1 MSWVIFLIA
10 LLPAVVVVVVAEKTR
25 SKGAVVVAALIA
37 AAVGFFTGSPAYIF
51 VDLLFVGIATCIAW
65 SITKTPIYR
74 SPEEIAAAREKAR
87 LERIQEQEAEERFA
101 KAIAKFFQ
109 GAVVV
114 IAIGGFFLW
123 RSFQP
128 STSQQDAHNTAGVRP
143 PAQQALNQPTRTAV
157 TAKKA
162 KQAKS
167 SRPSKPS
174 QRNAKKPPA
183 AEKSSVEKCL
193 LIPNE
198 QMMVRCLERAQ

>member
-1 MSWVIFLIA
+1 MSLMVFFIA

-37 AAVGFFTGSPAYIF
+37 AAVGFFSGNPIYIF

-65 SITKTPIYR
+65 SIAKTPIYR
-74 SPEEIAAAREKAR
+74 SPEEIAAAQEQAR

-101 KAIAKFFQ
+101 KALTKFIQ

-114 IAIGGFFLW
+114 FAIGGFFLW
-123 RSFQP
+123 KSLQP
-128 STSQQDAHNTAGVRP
+128 STSQHDANNTGGVRP
-143 PAQQALNQPTRTAV
+143 AAQQALNQPTRTA
-157 TAKKA
+157 AKAPKP
-162 KQAKS
+162 KQANS

-183 AEKSSVEKCL
+183 AEKSSVEQCL

>member
-1 MSWVIFLIA
+1 MSLVVLFIA
-10 LLPAVVVVVVAEKTR
+10 LLPAVVVVVIAEKTR

-37 AAVGFFTGSPAYIF
+37 AAVGFFTGNPTYIF
-51 VDLLFVGIATCIAW
+51 VDLLFVGIATWIAW
-65 SITKTPIYR
+65 SITNTPIYR
-74 SPEEIAAAREKAR
+74 SPEEIAAAQEKAR
-87 LERIQEQEAEERFA
+87 LERIQEQEAEERFE
-101 KAIAKFFQ
+101 KALAKFFQ

-123 RSFQP
+123 KSLQP
-128 STSQQDAHNTAGVRP
+128 STSQHDANNTAGVRP
-143 PAQQALNQPTRTAV
+143 PAQQALSQPTRPEARPP
-157 TAKKA
+157 KP

-167 SRPSKPS
+167 SRPSKAS